1 MNIKE
6 AQDVFA
12 RINSEYTVY
21 CDSDNNEEWF
31 AANKT
36 VGEIVGMIEGAEPIK
51 TFAFQK
57 GPSVYEAVYAQ
68 VFESEKIVLIHAKKR
83 VVDYVA
89 NFYLVPLGKSIKIAT
104 LLPKANLEGRTD
116 GMGGVSWGGRK

>member
-12 RINSEYTVY
+12 RIKSEYTVY

-31 AANKT
+31 AVNKT
-36 VGEIVGMIEGAEPIK
+36 VGEIIGMIDGAEPIK

-57 GPSVYEAVYAQ
+57 GSSVYEAVYAQ
-68 VFESEKIVLIHAKKR
+68 VFESEKIVLVHSKRR
-83 VVDYVA
+83 VVDIVA
-89 NFYLVPLGKSIKIAT
+89 NFYLVPLGAVVNIETVLPRISIG
-104 LLPKANLEGRTD
+104 GRNV
-116 GMGGVSWGGRK
+116 GMGGINITGRK